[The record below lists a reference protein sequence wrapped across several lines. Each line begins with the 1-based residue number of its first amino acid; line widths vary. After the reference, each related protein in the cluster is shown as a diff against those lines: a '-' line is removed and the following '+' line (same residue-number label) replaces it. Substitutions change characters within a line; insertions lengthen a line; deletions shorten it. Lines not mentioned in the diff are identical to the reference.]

1 MKLNISSVK
10 PPVKLTLN
18 LPGDVAELLTDY
30 TDMVTEQEGM
40 KIKKA
45 TIAEKILEYALTND
59 RDLKRWQRARDE
71 TPEEAEEAEAEEASQ
86 VESSEPT
93 EAEADEP
100 TEENT
105 APDHAHVNA

>member
-1 MKLNISSVK
+1 
-10 PPVKLTLN
+10 
-18 LPGDVAELLTDY
+18 
-30 TDMVTEQEGM
+30 M

-71 TPEEAEEAEAEEASQ
+71 TPEEAEEAEAEEAEAEEASQ

-93 EAEADEP
+93 EAETDAEEADEP

-105 APDHAHVNA
+105 APYHAHVSA